1 MATTTTKSKKKKLKG
16 EIYTIIR
23 NDIPLRKKIAD
34 ALIIEVNSVYEA
46 AKRKSARFSLPN
58 VLEIIA
64 KHTGI
69 PKEELTDD

>member
-1 MATTTTKSKKKKLKG
+1 MATTKKGNKKKRLKD

-34 ALIIEVNSVYEA
+34 ALIIEVSSVYEG
-46 AKRKSARFSLPN
+46 AKRKSPRFSLPM

-64 KHTGI
+64 KHTGKL
-69 PKEELTDD
+69 KEELTNE